1 MLEMWDT
8 PFDRDKWVA
17 DLKVMKTI
25 PPGPSWGE
33 LFVRWVVL
41 PTAAVGL
48 GVFVVRRIQTAR

>member
-1 MLEMWDT
+1 MWDT